1 MPERALQPFDE
12 MQQQGFEPNHITNI
26 AVSSASGKC
35 RMPVKA
41 VQPFVDAAAGAQA
54 QLITYCAVVSA
65 LKVQDAGRT
74 LHFF

>member
-12 MQQQGFEPNHITNI
+12 MQQQGFELNHITNI

-35 RMPVKA
+35 RMPEKA
-41 VQPFVDAAAGAQA
+41 VQLFVDAAAGAQA

-65 LKVQDAGRT
+65 L
-74 LHFF
+74 